1 MDPLVLVGSL
11 TGAELLSL
19 ASLAFVVVALVGLV
33 VGLERYVF
41 VGGNVDP
48 VGLDDL
54 ERDEDV
60 DGDAWR

>member
-1 MDPLVLVGSL
+1 MDLLVLLGSL
-11 TGAELLSL
+11 TGFELASL

-41 VGGNVDP
+41 GNSDADP
-48 VGLDDL
+48 VGLEDL

-60 DGDAWR
+60 DRDAWR

>member
-1 MDPLVLVGSL
+1 MDSVVLVGSL
-11 TGAELLSL
+11 TGVELLSL
-19 ASLAFVVVALVGLV
+19 ASLALAVIALVGLV

-41 VGGNVDP
+41 VESDVDP

>member
-1 MDPLVLVGSL
+1 MDSVVLVGSFA
-11 TGAELLSL
+11 GVELLSL
-19 ASLAFVVVALVGLV
+19 ASVALAVVVLVGLV

-41 VGGNVDP
+41 VENDADP
-48 VGLDDL
+48 IGLDDL

>member
-1 MDPLVLVGSL
+1 MDSVVLVGSL
-11 TGAELLSL
+11 TGVELLSL
-19 ASLAFVVVALVGLV
+19 ASLVLAVVALVGLV

-41 VGGNVDP
+41 VESDVDP